1 MGALDKMLG
10 VFGLSRRSTLMT
22 PDSWMWEAFG
32 ASRTGSGV
40 DVSPESAM
48 RLSAVWAA
56 VRLISE
62 TVSTLPL
69 HVYQRTESGLGQR
82 ADTNRVAQLL
92 ANPSPMLSGMAFRE
106 VLQGHVL
113 LWGNAYAAIL
123 RNGAGEPVELV
134 PVLPQFVRVSLTAR
148 RRLVYD
154 VVLPGN
160 NLPIRLDQADM
171 IHVAGLS
178 FDGIKGLSVVRY
190 AAQAIGLGI
199 AAEAYGA
206 TFFGNASQPAGYI
219 SVPEKLTKE
228 QAQVLRE
235 QWQSI
240 YGGTANAHKTAVI
253 PGNGKFEKITIPN
266 NEAQF
271 LESRKFQIT
280 DIARWFRVPP
290 HMIGDLERATFSNIE
305 HQSLEFVQH
314 CIRPWLVRWEQE
326 LNRKLFPPVPV
337 ALGQGDEIVT
347 GPSPF
352 YAEFNVDGLLRGDLK
367 TRSDYYVKARQWGWL
382 SVNDIRRKENLP
394 PVDGGDVYLSPLN
407 MQPLSDRPDDG
418 EDDDGEEGD
427 AP

>member
-69 HVYQRTESGLGQR
+69 HVYERGDSVGTR
-82 ADTNRVAQLL
+82 ADSNRVAQLL

-253 PGNGKFEKITIPN
+253 PGGGTFNKITIPN

-407 MQPLSDRPDDG
+407 MQPLDSPRPTEG
-418 EDDDGEEGD
+418 EGEGGEGSTQ
-427 AP
+427 

>member
-1 MGALDKMLG
+1 MSALEKMLG
-10 VFGLSRRSTLMT
+10 VFGLTRRSTLMT
-22 PDSWMWEAFG
+22 PDNWMWEAFG

-48 RLSAVWAA
+48 RLGAVWAA
-56 VRLISE
+56 VRLLSE
-62 TVSTLPL
+62 TISTLPL
-69 HVYQRTESGLGQR
+69 HVYQRGDAGLGQR
-82 ADTNRVAQLL
+82 ADTNRVSLLL
-92 ANPSPMLSGMAFRE
+92 ANPTPMVSGMQFRE
-106 VLQGHVL
+106 VLQAHLL

-134 PVLPQFVRVSLTAR
+134 PVLPQFVRVSLTAS

-154 VVLPGN
+154 VVLPGS

-171 IHVAGLS
+171 LHIAGLS

-240 YGGTANAHKTAVI
+240 YGGVANSHKTAVI
-253 PGNGKFEKITIPN
+253 PGGGTFNKITIPN

-314 CIRPWLVRWEQE
+314 SLRPWLVRWEQE
-326 LNRKLFPPVPV
+326 INRKLFPPVPV
-337 ALGQGDEIVT
+337 ALGEGDEILT

-352 YAEFNVDGLLRGDLK
+352 YAEFNVDGLLRGDLN

-382 SVNDIRRKENLP
+382 SVNDIRRKENMT
-394 PVDGGDVYLSPLN
+394 PVDGGDVYLTPLN
-407 MQPLSDRPDDG
+407 MQSLADPPDNEADDDG
-418 EDDDGEEGD
+418 EDEGNQ
-427 AP
+427 